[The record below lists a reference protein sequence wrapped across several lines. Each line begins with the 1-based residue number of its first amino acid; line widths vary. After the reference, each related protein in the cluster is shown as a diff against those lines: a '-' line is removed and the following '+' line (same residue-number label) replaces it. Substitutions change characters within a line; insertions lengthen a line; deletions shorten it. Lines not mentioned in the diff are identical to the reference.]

1 MNATQLVQNYPKIIL
16 FDGVCNL
23 CAAWVQFVVKR
34 DPQGLFKFA
43 SVQSPEGRALLTWC
57 GLPTTQFDTMVYI
70 ENGQAYYKTQ
80 AFFKIVAQFNWAWRV
95 FAKVSQI
102 MPVVIRDWLYD
113 RIAQNRYRLFGK
125 RDVCLMPNAQLNQRF
140 LSVDVLRVS
149 NQNVNSP

>member
-1 MNATQLVQNYPKIIL
+1 
-16 FDGVCNL
+16 
-23 CAAWVQFVVKR
+23 
-34 DPQGLFKFA
+34 
-43 SVQSPEGRALLTWC
+43 
-57 GLPTTQFDTMVYI
+57 MVYI

-80 AFFKIVAQFNWAWRV
+80 AFFKIVAQFNRAWRV